1 MENNRPYRD
10 EVIISWTELQRDAR
24 FIANQLISLKKWK
37 GIIAITKG
45 GLIPA
50 ALIARELNI
59 KLIDTVCVASYHSE
73 TTGGVD
79 HHQEGIEVFKMVEG
93 DGEGF
98 LLVDDLVD
106 TGKTAEFIRK
116 KLPKA
121 YFCTLYAKP
130 LGKHLVDTYVKE
142 FRQSQ
147 WIFFPWDIEYQF
159 SVPVHHRLQLQE
171 SSDKETHKAN
181 AAATANS

>member
-1 MENNRPYRD
+1 MSVSNPYQN
-10 EVIISWTELQRDAR
+10 EVIISWTEIHRDAR
-24 FIANQLISLKKWK
+24 FLSHLLLAKGPWK

-59 KLIDTVCVASYHSE
+59 KFIDTVCISSYDGNSDGAAQNQKE
-73 TTGGVD
+73 L
-79 HHQEGIEVFKMVEG
+79 EVIKMIEG

-98 LLVDDLVD
+98 LLIDDLVD
-106 TGKTAEFIRK
+106 TGKTAKFIRE

-121 YFCTLYAKP
+121 YFSTLYAKP
-130 LGKHLVDTYVKE
+130 EGKPLVDLYVKE
-142 FRQSQ
+142 FAQSE

-159 SVPVHHRLQLQE
+159 SIPIHHRPKIE
-171 SSDKETHKAN
+171 PKA
-181 AAATANS
+181 

>member
-1 MENNRPYRD
+1 MENRRPYRD
-10 EVIISWTELQRDAR
+10 EVIISWSELQRDAR
-24 FIANQLISLKKWK
+24 FMASQLIERQSWK

-59 KLIDTVCVASYHSE
+59 KLIDTVCVGSYHSE
-73 TTGGVD
+73 AAGQVD
-79 HHQEGIEVFKMVEG
+79 QHQEDIQVFKMVEG
-93 DGEGF
+93 DGENF
-98 LLVDDLVD
+98 LLIDDLVD

-130 LGKHLVDTYVKE
+130 QGKHLVDTYVRE
-142 FRQSQ
+142 FKQNQ

-159 SVPVHHRLQLQE
+159 SVPVHHRIKLN
-171 SSDKETHKAN
+171 SPSAN
-181 AAATANS
+181 PVTEY

>member
-1 MENNRPYRD
+1 MENRRPYRD
-10 EVIISWTELQRDAR
+10 EVIISWSELQRDAR
-24 FIANQLISLKKWK
+24 FIASQLIKLQSWK

-73 TTGGVD
+73 AAGKVD
-79 HHQEGIEVFKMVEG
+79 QHQEDIQIFKMVEG
-93 DGEGF
+93 DGENF
-98 LLVDDLVD
+98 LLIDDLVD

-130 LGKHLVDTYVKE
+130 QGKHLVDTYVRE
-142 FRQSQ
+142 FKQNQ

-159 SVPVHHRLQLQE
+159 SIPVHHRLKL
-171 SSDKETHKAN
+171 N
-181 AAATANS
+181 AADDSATAN